1 MVVLIVDDL
10 PEGISER
17 LQAFLMQRPGWSQ
30 KRVVQNALS
39 LFLLQNGADDQAVSQ
54 LYLESMFPS
63 RQFEGS
69 QSEGDAA
76 K

>member
-1 MVVLIVDDL
+1 MVVLIIDDL

-17 LQAFLMQRPGWSQ
+17 LQSFLMQRPGWSQ
-30 KRVVQNALS
+30 KRVMQNALS
-39 LFLLQNGADDQAVSQ
+39 LFLLQNGVDDRAVSQ

-63 RQFEGS
+63 RQ
-69 QSEGDAA
+69 SEGDAA